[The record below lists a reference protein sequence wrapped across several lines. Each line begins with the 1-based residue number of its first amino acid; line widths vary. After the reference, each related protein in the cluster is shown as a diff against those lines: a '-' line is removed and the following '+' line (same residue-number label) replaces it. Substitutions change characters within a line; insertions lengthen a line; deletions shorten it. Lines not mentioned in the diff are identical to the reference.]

1 MATKTPEVTGE
12 FDLATG
18 TVVPVIAESENISFF
33 DDDEGEGLYSFTITL
48 EGKPVRARE
57 LSKTELNEYNRREML
72 VADAIQSVATLEGE
86 EGVKAL
92 ESLPVLQAQAHD
104 YALEHAISGWGLTRP
119 DGELV
124 PCTSETKQKLRP
136 TKKAELVTR
145 IVQRSQLGRGLGDFL
160 GES

>member
-1 MATKTPEVTGE
+1 MATKKPVVTNEFDPTTGE
-12 FDLATG
+12 L
-18 TVVPVIAESENISFF
+18 VPVATESESISFF
-33 DDDEGEGLYSFTITL
+33 DDDEGDGLYSFTITL

-57 LSKTELNEYNRREML
+57 LSKAELNEYNRREML

-92 ESLPVLQAQAHD
+92 ESLPILQAEAHD

-119 DGELV
+119 DGGLV
-124 PCTSETKQKLRP
+124 PCTPEAKKKLRP